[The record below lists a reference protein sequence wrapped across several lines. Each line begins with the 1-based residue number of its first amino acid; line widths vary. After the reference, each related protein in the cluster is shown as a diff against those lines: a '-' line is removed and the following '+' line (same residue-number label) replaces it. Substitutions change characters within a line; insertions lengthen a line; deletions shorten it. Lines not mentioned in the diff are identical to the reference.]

1 MNGVEKVAVLFRV
14 LGSEFAKPMSE
25 TMRPEEV
32 SRVGEAMVRFEET
45 PPSLDM
51 VNVILEE
58 FRTLMTEGGLF
69 ANVNETLNEIFMT
82 KFGPDKGPLVLEEVR
97 VNAQVESPF
106 KGLQGVPFADL
117 ARILGEEHPQVQAAV
132 LANIGPVVAA
142 GVMSVMEPEERA
154 SMLQRIAT
162 MHPPPPRILRDIAD
176 MFIEKTSKLPRFVDA
191 DGTGPDAG
199 IKTAADILNAADGD
213 TNEGLLERIEE
224 DRPDLVESIRE
235 TMFTFTDLT
244 LVDKLSMQKILGGID
259 TKLLAMSLKACS
271 EEVTESIF
279 NAVSQRTK
287 DMIIEEKELLG
298 AVPLTAVHESQKE
311 IMVTIRG
318 LIESGELTINAG
330 GAGGQLVE

>member
-14 LGSEFAKPMSE
+14 LGAEFAKPMSE
-25 TMRPEEV
+25 KMRPEEV

-45 PPSLDM
+45 PPNLDT
-51 VNVILEE
+51 VQVILEE

-69 ANVNETLNEIFMT
+69 ANVNDTLNEIFAA
-82 KFGPDKGPLVLEEVR
+82 KFGADKGPEILEEVR

-117 ARILGEEHPQVQAAV
+117 SRILNEEHPQVQAAV

-142 GVMSVMEPEERA
+142 GVLSVMEAEERA

-162 MHPPPPRILRDIAD
+162 MNPPPPRILRDIAD

-191 DGTGPDAG
+191 DSDGPNQG
-199 IKTAADILNAADGD
+199 IKTAADILNAADGE
-213 TNEGLLERIEE
+213 TNDGLLERIEE

-244 LVDKLSMQKILGGID
+244 IVDKLSMQKILGGID

-271 EEVTESIF
+271 EEVAQSIF
-279 NAVSQRTK
+279 DAVSQRTK

-298 AVPLTAVHESQKE
+298 AVPLTAVQDSQKE

-318 LIESGELTINAG
+318 LIESGELTINSG
-330 GAGGQLVE
+330 GSGAQLVE